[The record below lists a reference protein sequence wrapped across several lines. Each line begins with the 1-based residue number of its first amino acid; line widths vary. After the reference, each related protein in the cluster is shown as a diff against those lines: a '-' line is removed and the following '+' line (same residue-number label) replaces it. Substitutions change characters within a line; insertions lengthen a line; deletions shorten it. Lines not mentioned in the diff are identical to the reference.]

1 MSSTGF
7 VQIIEIT
14 TADIDA
20 VRKIDEEWI
29 KATEGKRTA
38 RRQIVTRDRNQ
49 PDRYLALVFFDS
61 YQSAMDNSSLDETRQ
76 LRREVSRRHQRHD
89 VSRPRCHRRLG
100 AVTDQT

>member
-7 VQIIEIT
+7 VQIIEFT

-20 VRKIDEEWI
+20 VRQVDEEWM

-49 PDRYLALVFFDS
+49 PDRYLALIFFDS
-61 YQSAMDNSSLDETRQ
+61 YESAMENSNLEETRHFAGSYQ
-76 LRREVSRRHQRHD
+76 AATNNTTFHD
-89 VSRPRCHRRLG
+89 LDVIGDSEL
-100 AVTDQT
+100 

>member
-7 VQIIEIT
+7 VQIIEFT

-20 VRKIDEEWI
+20 VRKIDEEWT

-61 YQSAMDNSSLDETRQ
+61 YQSAMDNSSLDETR
-76 LRREVSRRHQRHD
+76 RFAEKYRAATNDTTFHD
-89 VSRPRCHRRLG
+89 LDVIDDSEL
-100 AVTDQT
+100 